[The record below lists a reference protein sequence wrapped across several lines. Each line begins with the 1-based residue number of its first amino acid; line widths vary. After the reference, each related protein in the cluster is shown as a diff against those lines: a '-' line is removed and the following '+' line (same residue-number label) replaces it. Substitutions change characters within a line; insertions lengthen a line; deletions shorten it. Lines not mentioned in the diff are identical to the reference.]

1 MSYSPTPDSPAPE
14 WRLLEPLRPTERA
27 AVLAATTRRRF
38 GRGDTIFFEGDPGE
52 SVHLLATGRVAIRAA
67 TPGGDTVTY
76 AVAGPGDA
84 FGEMALLGRDNR
96 RTATVLALEPVET
109 FVLLHE
115 QFEAI
120 RDRHPGVDRMLV
132 EILAQRVRRLSAHL
146 LEALHSPVEQRVV
159 RRLLTLCWQYGGDAV
174 GAVSLPLTQTD
185 LAELAGATRPT
196 VNRVLRALEADG
208 AIALARG
215 RIDVRDRAALRR
227 AAG

>member
-1 MSYSPTPDSPAPE
+1 MTPDSTTPH
-14 WRLLEPLRPTERA
+14 WRLLEPLRPAERA

-38 GRGDTIFFEGDPGE
+38 GRGDTVFTEGDLGD
-52 SVHLLATGRVAIRAA
+52 SVHLLAAGRVAIRAA

-76 AVAGPGDA
+76 AIAGPGDA
-84 FGEMALLGRDNR
+84 FGELALLGGDHR

-109 FVLLHE
+109 FVLMQE
-115 QFEAI
+115 QFEVI
-120 RDRHPGVDRMLV
+120 RGRHPGVDRMLV
-132 EILAQRVRRLSAHL
+132 EILALRVRRLSAHL

-159 RRLLTLCWQYGGDAV
+159 RRLLTLCWQYGGDAA
-174 GAVSLPLTQTD
+174 GPVSLPLTQAD

-196 VNRVLRALEADG
+196 VNRVLRTLEDDG